1 MEQVQIV
8 LLTVGK
14 AVLLVEVTLLQWNT
28 TVGTLETVWM
38 PHLVEGV
45 DCFLQPREGE
55 EYSRIIFEIR
65 AFFGELTSLIGRWQ
79 TQHLGEKSRW

>member
-14 AVLLVEVTLLQWNT
+14 AVLLVEVTLLQWDT

-45 DCFLQPREGE
+45 DCFLKSREGE
-55 EYSRIIFEIR
+55 EYSRII
-65 AFFGELTSLIGRWQ
+65 L
-79 TQHLGEKSRW
+79 KSAPFLANLHP